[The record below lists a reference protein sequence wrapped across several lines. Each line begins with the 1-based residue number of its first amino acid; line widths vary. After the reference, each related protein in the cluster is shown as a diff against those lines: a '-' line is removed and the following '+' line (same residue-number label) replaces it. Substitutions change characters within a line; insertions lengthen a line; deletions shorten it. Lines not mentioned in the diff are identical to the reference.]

1 MRLVSK
7 RLESEV
13 NVPDGMRERWRLVHA
28 NPLLPAVRS
37 PLMMFTRRILT
48 AGTALALVL
57 TACGGSDDETTETVV
72 ITETQPESTELFT
85 ENTDTESTGTESTEA
100 ATTVAPAETVPP
112 ETAPPATTPAET
124 TPPDG
129 GDTVPTTDGEI
140 GAPAEGVAASL
151 VEWAIEA
158 PTEYVAGEV
167 TFTATND
174 GNFPHEFVVIQGESY
189 ESLPLAEGG
198 AVIEDDLPT
207 GALLGRT
214 ARIGGGSSD
223 ELTVTLAPGNY
234 VLLCNLGGGA
244 QSHAG
249 RGQRLDISVS

>member
-1 MRLVSK
+1 
-7 RLESEV
+7 
-13 NVPDGMRERWRLVHA
+13 
-28 NPLLPAVRS
+28 
-37 PLMMFTRRILT
+37 MMSTRRILS

-57 TACGGSDDETTETVV
+57 SACGGSDDETTDTVV
-72 ITETQPESTELFT
+72 ITETETESTEVF
-85 ENTDTESTGTESTEA
+85 TESTGTEASTTA
-100 ATTVAPAETVPP
+100 APPETTPAETTPP
-112 ETAPPATTPAET
+112 ETTPAET

-129 GDTVPTTDGEI
+129 GDTTPTTDGDI

-151 VEWAIEA
+151 EEWGIEA
-158 PTEYVAGEV
+158 PTEYSAGDV
-167 TFTATND
+167 TFTATNN

-223 ELTVTLAPGNY
+223 DLTVTLAPGNY

-244 QSHAG
+244 LNHAG
-249 RGQRLDISVS
+249 RGQRLEITVS

>member
-1 MRLVSK
+1 
-7 RLESEV
+7 
-13 NVPDGMRERWRLVHA
+13 
-28 NPLLPAVRS
+28 
-37 PLMMFTRRILT
+37 MMSTRRILS

-57 TACGGSDDETTETVV
+57 SACGGSDDETTDTVV
-72 ITETQPESTELFT
+72 ITETETESTEVFT
-85 ENTDTESTGTESTEA
+85 ESTDTEGTEA
-100 ATTVAPAETVPP
+100 ATTAAPPETTPPETTPAETTPP
-112 ETAPPATTPAET
+112 ETTPAET

-129 GDTVPTTDGEI
+129 GDTTPTTDGDI

-151 VEWAIEA
+151 KEWAIEA
-158 PTEYVAGEV
+158 PTEYSAGDV
-167 TFTATND
+167 TFTATNN

-198 AVIEDDLPT
+198 AVIEDNLPT

-223 ELTVTLAPGNY
+223 DLTVTLPPGNY

-244 QSHAG
+244 LNHAG
-249 RGQRLDISVS
+249 RGQRLDITVS

>member
-1 MRLVSK
+1 
-7 RLESEV
+7 
-13 NVPDGMRERWRLVHA
+13 
-28 NPLLPAVRS
+28 
-37 PLMMFTRRILT
+37 MMFTRRFFT
-48 AGTALALVL
+48 VGTALALVL

-72 ITETQPESTELFT
+72 ITETQPESTEVF
-85 ENTDTESTGTESTEA
+85 TESTDTDTAGTEA
-100 ATTVAPAETVPP
+100 ATTAAPPETTPP
-112 ETAPPATTPAET
+112 ETAPPET
-124 TPPDG
+124 TPPETTPPEG

-140 GAPAEGVAASL
+140 GTPAEGVAASL

-214 ARIGGGSSD
+214 ARIGGGSSE

-234 VLLCNLGGGA
+234 VLVCNLGGGA
-244 QSHAG
+244 QNHAG

>member
-1 MRLVSK
+1 
-7 RLESEV
+7 
-13 NVPDGMRERWRLVHA
+13 
-28 NPLLPAVRS
+28 
-37 PLMMFTRRILT
+37 MMITRRIFT

-57 TACGGSDDETTETVV
+57 TACGGSDDKTTETVV
-72 ITETQPESTELFT
+72 ITEIQPESTEVF
-85 ENTDTESTGTESTEA
+85 TESTDTESTEA
-100 ATTVAPAETVPP
+100 ATTTSAPAETTPP
-112 ETAPPATTPAET
+112 ETAPAATTPAET

-140 GAPAEGVAASL
+140 GAPAEGIAASL

-167 TFTATND
+167 TFTATNN

-244 QSHAG
+244 QNHAG

>member
-1 MRLVSK
+1 
-7 RLESEV
+7 
-13 NVPDGMRERWRLVHA
+13 
-28 NPLLPAVRS
+28 
-37 PLMMFTRRILT
+37 MMFTRRILT

-72 ITETQPESTELFT
+72 ITETQPESTEVFT
-85 ENTDTESTGTESTEA
+85 ESADSEGTEA
-100 ATTVAPAETVPP
+100 ATTAAPAETAPP
-112 ETAPPATTPAET
+112 ETTPAET
-124 TPPDG
+124 TPAETTPVDG
-129 GDTVPTTDGEI
+129 GDTVPTTDGDI
-140 GAPAEGVAASL
+140 GTPAEGVAASL
-151 VEWAIEA
+151 MEWSIEA
-158 PTEYVAGEV
+158 PTEYSAGEV
-167 TFTATND
+167 TFTATNN

-244 QSHAG
+244 QNHAG

>member
-1 MRLVSK
+1 
-7 RLESEV
+7 
-13 NVPDGMRERWRLVHA
+13 
-28 NPLLPAVRS
+28 
-37 PLMMFTRRILT
+37 MMFTRRNLT

-72 ITETQPESTELFT
+72 ITEIQPESTEVFT
-85 ENTDTESTGTESTEA
+85 ESTDTESTES
-100 ATTVAPAETVPP
+100 ATTTATSTTSTTSAPAETTPP
-112 ETAPPATTPAET
+112 ET

-167 TFTATND
+167 TFTATNN

-244 QSHAG
+244 QNHAG

>member
-1 MRLVSK
+1 
-7 RLESEV
+7 
-13 NVPDGMRERWRLVHA
+13 
-28 NPLLPAVRS
+28 
-37 PLMMFTRRILT
+37 MMFTRRFLT

-72 ITETQPESTELFT
+72 ITETQPESTEMF
-85 ENTDTESTGTESTEA
+85 TESTDTESTEA
-100 ATTVAPAETVPP
+100 ATTAAPA

-124 TPPDG
+124 APPETAPPEV
-129 GDTVPTTDGEI
+129 GDTIPTTDGEI

-151 VEWAIEA
+151 MEWAIEA